1 MPFERLETRLDG
13 PILIEAEAFTDER
26 GFLLESFRHD
36 RMKELGIDTRF
47 VQDNHSRSL
56 KGTLRGIHFQK
67 TKRGQAKLVRCP
79 RGRILD
85 VAVDLRKDS
94 PTFAEWEAHEL
105 SDENHR
111 QLFVPAGFGH
121 AFLVI
126 SDHADVAYR
135 LSSYYD
141 PKTEAGIAWDDPDIG
156 IEWPAT
162 GYVISDRDRHAPS
175 LAEIRDSLPW

>member
-13 PILIEAEAFTDER
+13 PILIEAEPVRDER
-26 GFLLESFRHD
+26 GFLVETFRQD
-36 RMKELGIDTRF
+36 RLKELGIDCRF

-56 KGTLRGIHFQK
+56 KGTLRGIHFQ
-67 TKRGQAKLVRCP
+67 TKPGQAKLVRCP

-85 VAVDLRKDS
+85 VAVDLRRDS

-111 QLFVPAGFGH
+111 QLFVPVGFGH
-121 AFLVI
+121 AFLVL
-126 SDHADVAYR
+126 SDDADVAYR
-135 LSSYYD
+135 LSSYYR
-141 PKTEAGIAWDDPDIG
+141 PETEAGVAWDDPDVG

-162 GYVISDRDRHAPS
+162 SYLISDRDRGAPS
-175 LAEIRDSLPW
+175 LAEVRDSLPW